1 MTLLLIFGYAVFAAI
16 SIMMMVKPFLGTRE
30 DQIRSE
36 LLEEELK
43 RIEQLVA
50 KRAVLVNALREL
62 EFEFETSKVTE
73 KDYEAFRAR
82 YERQAVA
89 VMRELD
95 AIHGG
100 RGWEE
105 RIEEEILDRL
115 GIEPKADDASG
126 SDESVETESSD
137 AEADES
143 GESEAIAD
151 LVCAKCGAELEPDDK
166 FCGQCGATVS
176 AKEATA

>member
-1 MTLLLIFGYAVFAAI
+1 MTLLLIFAYAVFAAVTI
-16 SIMMMVKPFLGTRE
+16 IMMVKPFLGTRE
-30 DQIRSE
+30 EQIHSE
-36 LLEEELK
+36 LLETELK
-43 RIEQLVA
+43 RIEELVA
-50 KRAVLVNALREL
+50 KRAVLINALREV
-62 EFEFETSKVTE
+62 EFEYETSKVTE
-73 KDYEAFRAR
+73 KDYKAFRAR

-105 RIEEEILDRL
+105 RIEEEIRERL
-115 GIEPKADDASG
+115 GMPPEEAEPDVSAP
-126 SDESVETESSD
+126 EPVEQEQ
-137 AEADES
+137 AEEPVEAD
-143 GESEAIAD
+143 GEEMAE